1 MNKQIIVS
9 VIKELEKSLDEK
21 EKGGIFRDFGKENKK
36 RKKKKTTSHLRDC
49 ENLNFKR
56 M

>member
-36 RKKKKTTSHLRDC
+36 RKKKK
-49 ENLNFKR
+49 NNFALAR
-56 M
+56 L